1 MESKGRTDVLRTH
14 FQRLLRAHLPQPVLL
29 LRRRP
34 AAQPSRLR
42 NRNGNVRILA
52 AECPHLRFKGRVLPV
67 DDLAVGVQADNVDVL
82 AAGEPVRVERVDR
95 VAVCEGADGAPEHL
109 DAGARDGGGDGA
121 PHGFEL
127 GGRAVV
133 FDARVR
139 VEGVGVDVPVYFVGE
154 AEPDG
159 LGALCEEFV
168 HRGGDGGGGDLGEGD
183 EGLEGDGVDGA
194 VEGGR
199 VGWGV
204 HLGVWGAHGGGGGD
218 LGVVAVGA
226 GGVGGVELVLDGHDV
241 DSVGEPAHGDAI
253 WPVAVW

>member
-1 MESKGRTDVLRTH
+1 MEKKRLTNVLRTR
-14 FQRLLRAHLPQPVLL
+14 FQRLLRADLPQPVLL

-34 AAQPSRLR
+34 APQPSRLR
-42 NRNGNVRILA
+42 NRNGDVRILA
-52 AECPHLRFKGRVLPV
+52 AKRAHLRVKGRILPV
-67 DDLAVGVQADNVDVL
+67 DDLAVGIQADNVHVI
-82 AAGEPVRVERVDR
+82 AAGEPVGVERVDR
-95 VAVCEGADGAPEHL
+95 VAVCKGADGAPEHL

-133 FDARVR
+133 FDCGVR

-154 AEPDG
+154 AEPDD
-159 LGALCEEFV
+159 LGALGKDFV
-168 HRGGDGGGGDLGEGD
+168 HRGGDGGGGDLGERD

-194 VEGGR
+194 VEGGGA
-199 VGWGV
+199 GWGV

-226 GGVGGVELVLDGHDV
+226 RGVGGAELVLDGHDV
-241 DSVGEPAHGDAI
+241 DSVGEPAHGDTV
-253 WPVAVW
+253 WSVAVW